1 MEIKDSGDRTEFEVN
16 GVKTG
21 AVRDLHGEDKGRMD
35 LVPLG
40 VVGAIMSD
48 SILINID
55 LYIRTGRKE
64 CLVDAFKEFVG
75 KNYSDIHTAIL
86 EVSMHYRDGSQKY
99 QERNWERGIKLSS
112 YVDSMSRHYLKHLR
126 HDKDEPHD
134 RAFMWNLLGALW
146 THANMP
152 EMIDLPFKDN
162 AFNIGDDLEKT
173 AKELDETKLNRLVS
187 LWQKYHSEE
196 TE

>member
-1 MEIKDSGDRTEFEVN
+1 MSIKDSGDRTEFEVN
-16 GVKTG
+16 GIKTG

-40 VVGAIMSD
+40 VVGAIMGD

-55 LYIRTGRKE
+55 LYIRTGRRE

-75 KNYSDIHTAIL
+75 KNYPDIHTAIL
-86 EVSMHYRDGSQKY
+86 EVSMHYRDGSRKY

-126 HDKDEPHD
+126 HDEDEPHN

-146 THANMP
+146 THENKP
-152 EMIDLPFKDN
+152 EMIDLPFKER
-162 AFNIGDDLEKT
+162 GV
-173 AKELDETKLNRLVS
+173 NRGES
-187 LWQKYHSEE
+187 IN
-196 TE
+196 